1 MSSTRALTDE
11 QVQGELKKM
20 ESFITK
26 EAEEKAKEIQIKADE
41 EYEIEKA
48 SIVRSE
54 INAIDAAYQDKFK
67 KASLAQQITK
77 STIANK
83 TRLKVLATREEALET
98 IFAATQDELKKL
110 SSDNDKYKT
119 LLAGLIEECLYS
131 LMETSVTIKV
141 RKVDVAVAKEAA
153 KIAADNFS
161 KNAGLTVDFK
171 IDESDYLD
179 KDLAGGVVVINSSGK
194 ISVNNTLDERLK
206 LLSETALPAIRLEM
220 FGPSQTRKF
229 FD

>member
-1 MSSTRALTDE
+1 MRHSTLCQVM

-26 EAEEKAKEIQIKADE
+26 EAEEKAKEIQLKADE

-98 IFAATQDELKKL
+98 IFCATQDELKKIAG
-110 SSDNDKYKT
+110 SKDKYKK
-119 LLAGLIEECLYS
+119 LLIGLIEEGLYS
-131 LMETSVTIKV
+131 LMEPFVVIKV
-141 RKVDVAVAKEAA
+141 RKADVAVVKDAA
-153 KIAADNFS
+153 KIAVDNFS
-161 KNAGLTVDFK
+161 KQAGFSVDFK
-171 IDESDYLD
+171 VDESSFLD
-179 KDLAGGVVVINSSGK
+179 KDVAGGVVIVNGSGK

-206 LLSETALPAIRLEM
+206 LLSESALPAIRLEI
-220 FGPSQTRKF
+220 FGPSKTRKF

>member
-1 MSSTRALTDE
+1 MSSNRALSDD

-26 EAEEKAKEIQIKADE
+26 EAEEKAREIKIKADE

-54 INAIDAAYQDKFK
+54 INAIDAAYKDKFK

-98 IFAATQDELKKL
+98 IFSGTLDELKKL
-110 SSDNDKYKT
+110 SSNKAEYKK
-119 LLAGLIEECLYS
+119 LLAGLIEECFYT
-131 LMETSVTIKV
+131 LMDSSVILRV
-141 RKVDVAVAKEAA
+141 RKADLSVAKEAA
-153 KIAADNFS
+153 KIAAEKFEKTS
-161 KNAGLTVDFK
+161 GQSVEYTVD
-171 IDESDYLD
+171 ETRNLD
-179 KDLAGGVVVINSSGK
+179 KDLAGGVLAINGTGK
-194 ISVNNTLDERLK
+194 ISVDNTLDERLK
-206 LLSETALPAIRLEM
+206 LVSESALPAIKLEM
-220 FGPSQTRKF
+220 FGPSPNRKF

>member
-1 MSSTRALTDE
+1 
-11 QVQGELKKM
+11 M

-26 EAEEKAKEIQIKADE
+26 EAEEKAKEIQLKADE

-54 INAIDAAYQDKFK
+54 INAIDALYQDKFK

-98 IFAATQDELKKL
+98 IFSATQDDLKKL
-110 SSDNDKYKT
+110 SSNKTKYKT
-119 LLAGLIEECLYS
+119 LLIGLIEECLYS
-131 LMETSVTIKV
+131 LMEPSVLIKV
-141 RKVDVAVAKEAA
+141 RKTDVSVAKDAA
-153 KIAADNFS
+153 KSAVENFS
-161 KNAGLTVDFK
+161 KKAGFEVNFTVDETNF
-171 IDESDYLD
+171 LD
-179 KDLAGGVVVINSSGK
+179 KDLTGGVIVTNASGK

-206 LLSETALPAIRLEM
+206 LLSESALPAIRLEM
-220 FGPSQTRKF
+220 FGPSKTRKF

>member
-1 MSSTRALTDE
+1 MLRVPWCQMM

-26 EAEEKAKEIQIKADE
+26 EAEEKAKEIQLKADE

-98 IFAATQDELKKL
+98 IFGATQDELKKIAG
-110 SSDNDKYKT
+110 NKDKYKK
-119 LLAGLIEECLYS
+119 LLIGLIEEGLYS
-131 LMETSVTIKV
+131 LMEPSVVIKV
-141 RKVDVAVAKEAA
+141 RKTDVAVVKDAA
-153 KIAADNFS
+153 KTAVDNFS
-161 KNAGLTVDFK
+161 KQAGFSVDFQV
-171 IDESDYLD
+171 DESNFLN
-179 KDLAGGVVVINSSGK
+179 KDVAGGIIVVNGSGK

-206 LLSETALPAIRLEM
+206 LLSESALPAIRLEI
-220 FGPSQTRKF
+220 FGPSKTRKF

>member
-1 MSSTRALTDE
+1 
-11 QVQGELKKM
+11 M

-26 EAEEKAKEIQIKADE
+26 EAEEKAKEIRVKADE

-77 STIANK
+77 STISNK

-98 IFAATQDELKKL
+98 IFAATQEELKKIATKQG
-110 SSDNDKYKT
+110 SYKT

-131 LMETSVTIKV
+131 LMESSVVIKV
-141 RKVDVAVAKEAA
+141 RESDVAVTKEAA
-153 KIAADNFS
+153 EVATENFEKKAS
-161 KNAGLTVDFK
+161 FAVKFTVDDKNFL
-171 IDESDYLD
+171 S
-179 KDLAGGVVVINSSGK
+179 KDLAGGVIVTNDTGR

-206 LLSETALPAIRLEM
+206 LVSESALPAIKLEM
-220 FGPSQTRKF
+220 FGPSQSRKF

>member
-1 MSSTRALTDE
+1 
-11 QVQGELKKM
+11 M

-26 EAEEKAKEIQIKADE
+26 EAEEKAKEIQLKADE

-54 INAIDAAYQDKFK
+54 INAIDALYQDKFK

-98 IFAATQDELKKL
+98 IFNATQDELKKL
-110 SSDNDKYKT
+110 SSNKNKYKT
-119 LLAGLIEECLYS
+119 LLIGLIEECLYS
-131 LMETSVTIKV
+131 LMEPTVIIRV
-141 RKVDVAVAKEAA
+141 RKSDVSVAKDAA
-153 KIAADNFS
+153 KSAAENFS
-161 KNAGLTVDFK
+161 KKAGFAVSFIVDETNF
-171 IDESDYLD
+171 LD
-179 KDLAGGVVVINSSGK
+179 KDLAGGVVVVNGSNK

-206 LLSETALPAIRLEM
+206 LLSESALPAIRLEM
-220 FGPSQTRKF
+220 FGPSKTRKF

>member
-1 MSSTRALTDE
+1 MSSARALSDE

-20 ESFITK
+20 ETFILK

-54 INAIDAAYQDKFK
+54 INAIDAAYKDKFK

-83 TRLKVLATREEALET
+83 TRLKVLATREEALTT
-98 IFAATQDELKKL
+98 IFDATLDELKKIAK
-110 SSDNDKYKT
+110 DKKKYKP
-119 LLAGLIEECLYS
+119 LLVGLIEECLYS
-131 LMETSVTIKV
+131 LMEPTVVIKV
-141 RKVDVAVAKEAA
+141 KQSDVALAKEAA
-153 KIAADNFS
+153 KEAAENFA
-161 KNAGLTVDFK
+161 KKAGFSVDYK
-171 IDESDYLD
+171 VDEESFLN
-179 KDLAGGVVVINSSGK
+179 KDLAGGVVVSNGAGK

-206 LLSETALPAIRLEM
+206 LLSQTALPAIKLEM
-220 FGPSQTRKF
+220 FGPSKSRKF

>member
-1 MSSTRALTDE
+1 
-11 QVQGELKKM
+11 M

-26 EAEEKAKEIQIKADE
+26 EAEEKAKEIQLKADE

-83 TRLKVLATREEALET
+83 TRLKILSTREEALET
-98 IFAATQDELKKL
+98 IFSSTLDELKKL
-110 SSDNDKYKT
+110 SSNKSKYKT
-119 LLAGLIEECLYS
+119 LLIGLIEECLYS
-131 LMETSVTIKV
+131 LMETSVTIQV
-141 RKVDVAVAKEAA
+141 RKEDVSIAKEASKVA
-153 KIAADNFS
+153 IENFS
-161 KNAGLTVDFK
+161 KKSGLSVECS
-171 IDESDYLD
+171 IDETNFLN
-179 KDLAGGVVVINSSGK
+179 KDLAGGVIISNGTGR

-220 FGPSQTRKF
+220 FGPSKTRKF

>member
-1 MSSTRALTDE
+1 M
-11 QVQGELKKM
+11 KKM

-26 EAEEKAKEIQIKADE
+26 EAEEKAKEIQLKADE

-54 INAIDAAYQDKFK
+54 INAIDASYQDKFK

-98 IFAATQDELKKL
+98 IFAATQDELKKI
-110 SSDNDKYKT
+110 SNSKDKYKK
-119 LLAGLIEECLYS
+119 LLIGLIEEGLFA
-131 LMETSVTIKV
+131 LMEPSVQIKV
-141 RKVDVAVAKEAA
+141 RKADVSAA
-153 KIAADNFS
+153 KDAAKTAVNNFS
-161 KNAGLTVDFK
+161 KESGFTVEFK
-171 IDESDYLD
+171 IDESDFLD
-179 KDLAGGVVVINSSGK
+179 KDLAGGVVIVNGSGK

-206 LLSETALPAIRLEM
+206 LLSESALPAIRLEI
-220 FGPSQTRKF
+220 FGPSKTRKF

>member
-1 MSSTRALTDE
+1 MY
-11 QVQGELKKM
+11 QVQGELTKM

-26 EAEEKAKEIQIKADE
+26 EAEEKSKEIKVKADE

-54 INAIDAAYQDKFK
+54 INAIDAAYKDKFK

-98 IFAATQDELKKL
+98 IFDAAHDELKKA
-110 SSDNDKYKT
+110 SKDKKKYKT
-119 LLAGLIEECLYS
+119 LLVGAIEECLYA
-131 LMETSVTIKV
+131 LMEPSVVIKV
-141 RKVDVAVAKEAA
+141 RKSDVAVAKEAA
-153 KIAADNFS
+153 KVAAENFE
-161 KNAGLTVDFK
+161 KKAKFAVEFTVDEADFLNND
-171 IDESDYLD
+171 I
-179 KDLAGGVVVINSSGK
+179 AGGVVITNGTGK
-194 ISVNNTLDERLK
+194 ISVDNTLDERLK
-206 LLSETALPAIRLEM
+206 LLSESALPAIRLEM
-220 FGPSQTRKF
+220 FGPSTSRKF

>member
-1 MSSTRALTDE
+1 LANGIL

-26 EAEEKAKEIQIKADE
+26 EAEEKAKEIRVKADE

-77 STIANK
+77 STISNK

-98 IFAATQDELKKL
+98 IFAATQEELKKIAAKKG
-110 SSDNDKYKT
+110 SYKT

-131 LMETSVTIKV
+131 LMESSVVIKV
-141 RKVDVAVAKEAA
+141 RESDVAVAKEAA
-153 KIAADNFS
+153 EVATENFEKKAS
-161 KNAGLTVDFK
+161 FAVKFTVDDKNFL
-171 IDESDYLD
+171 S
-179 KDLAGGVVVINSSGK
+179 KDLAGGVIVTNDTGR

-206 LLSETALPAIRLEM
+206 LVSESALPAIKLEM
-220 FGPSQTRKF
+220 FGPSQSRKF

>member
-1 MSSTRALTDE
+1 
-11 QVQGELKKM
+11 M

-26 EAEEKAKEIQIKADE
+26 EAEEKAKEIQLKADE

-54 INAIDAAYQDKFK
+54 INAIDASYQDKFK

-98 IFAATQDELKKL
+98 IFAATQDELKKI
-110 SSDNDKYKT
+110 SNSKDKYKK
-119 LLAGLIEECLYS
+119 LLIGLIEEGLFA
-131 LMETSVTIKV
+131 LMEPSVQIKV
-141 RKVDVAVAKEAA
+141 RKADVSAA
-153 KIAADNFS
+153 KDAAKTAVNNFS
-161 KNAGLTVDFK
+161 KESGFTVEFK
-171 IDESDYLD
+171 IDESDFLD
-179 KDLAGGVVVINSSGK
+179 KDLAGGVVIVNGSGK

-206 LLSETALPAIRLEM
+206 LLSESALPAIRLEI
-220 FGPSQTRKF
+220 FGPSKTRKF

>member
-1 MSSTRALTDE
+1 MSSARALSDE

-20 ESFITK
+20 ETFILK

-54 INAIDAAYQDKFK
+54 INAIDAAYKDKFK
-67 KASLAQQITK
+67 KSSLAQQITK

-83 TRLKVLATREEALET
+83 TRLKVLATREEALTT
-98 IFAATQDELKKL
+98 IFDATLEELKKIAK
-110 SSDNDKYKT
+110 DAKKYKPI
-119 LLAGLIEECLYS
+119 LVGLIEECLYS
-131 LMETSVTIKV
+131 LMEPTVIIKV
-141 RKVDVAVAKEAA
+141 KESDVALAKEAA
-153 KIAADNFS
+153 EEAAENFS
-161 KNAGLTVDFK
+161 KKAGFSADYKVDE
-171 IDESDYLD
+171 ESFLN
-179 KDLAGGVVVINSSGK
+179 KDLAGGVIVSNGNGK

-206 LLSETALPAIRLEM
+206 LLSQTALPAIKLEM
-220 FGPSQTRKF
+220 FGPSKSRKF

>member
-1 MSSTRALTDE
+1 M
-11 QVQGELKKM
+11 KKM

-26 EAEEKAKEIQIKADE
+26 EAEEKAKEIQLKADE

-98 IFAATQDELKKL
+98 IFGATQDELKKIAG
-110 SSDNDKYKT
+110 SKDKYKK
-119 LLAGLIEECLYS
+119 LLIGLIEEGLYS
-131 LMETSVTIKV
+131 LMEPSVVIKV
-141 RKVDVAVAKEAA
+141 RKADVAVVKDAA
-153 KIAADNFS
+153 KIAVDNFS
-161 KNAGLTVDFK
+161 KQAGFSVDFK
-171 IDESDYLD
+171 VDESSFLD
-179 KDLAGGVVVINSSGK
+179 KDVAGGVVVVNGSGK

-206 LLSETALPAIRLEM
+206 LLSESALPAIRLEI
-220 FGPSQTRKF
+220 FGPSKTRKF

>member
-1 MSSTRALTDE
+1 MSSTRALSDE

-20 ESFITK
+20 EAFITK

-54 INAIDAAYQDKFK
+54 INAIDAAYKDKFK

-83 TRLKVLATREEALET
+83 TRLKVLATREEALTT
-98 IFAATQDELKKL
+98 IFDATHNELKKL
-110 SSDNDKYKT
+110 TEDKKKYKT
-119 LLAGLIEECLYS
+119 LLIGLIEEALYA
-131 LMETSVTIKV
+131 LMEHTVTIQVKET
-141 RKVDVAVAKEAA
+141 DVAVAKEAA
-153 KIAADNFS
+153 KEAVDNFS
-161 KNAGLTVDFK
+161 KKSGFSVEYTVD
-171 IDESDYLD
+171 ESSFLN
-179 KDLAGGVVVINSSGK
+179 KDLAGGITVVNGTGK
-194 ISVNNTLDERLK
+194 ISINNTLDERLK
-206 LLSETALPAIRLEM
+206 LLSQTALPAIKLEM
-220 FGPSQTRKF
+220 FGPSEFRKF

>member
-26 EAEEKAKEIQIKADE
+26 EAEEKAKEIQLKADE

-98 IFAATQDELKKL
+98 IFGATQDELKKIAG
-110 SSDNDKYKT
+110 SKDKYKK
-119 LLAGLIEECLYS
+119 LLIGLIEEGLYS
-131 LMETSVTIKV
+131 LMEPSVVIKV
-141 RKVDVAVAKEAA
+141 RKADVAVVKDAA
-153 KIAADNFS
+153 KIAVDNFS
-161 KNAGLTVDFK
+161 KQAGFSVDFK
-171 IDESDYLD
+171 VDESSFLD
-179 KDLAGGVVVINSSGK
+179 KDVAGGVVVVNGSGK

-206 LLSETALPAIRLEM
+206 LLSESALPAIRLEI
-220 FGPSQTRKF
+220 FGPSKTRKF

>member
-1 MSSTRALTDE
+1 
-11 QVQGELKKM
+11 M

-26 EAEEKAKEIQIKADE
+26 EAEEKAKEIQLKADE

-54 INAIDAAYQDKFK
+54 INAIDASYQDKFK

-98 IFAATQDELKKL
+98 IFVATQDELKKI
-110 SSDNDKYKT
+110 SNSKDKYKK
-119 LLAGLIEECLYS
+119 LLIGLIEEGLFA
-131 LMETSVTIKV
+131 LMEPSVQIKV
-141 RKVDVAVAKEAA
+141 RKADVSAA
-153 KIAADNFS
+153 KDAAKTAVNNFS
-161 KNAGLTVDFK
+161 KESGFTVEFK
-171 IDESDYLD
+171 IDESDFLD
-179 KDLAGGVVVINSSGK
+179 KDLAGGVVIVNGSGK

-206 LLSETALPAIRLEM
+206 LLSESALPAIRLEI
-220 FGPSQTRKF
+220 FGPSKTRKF